1 MRSLL
6 NDHIKEKEVHHQ
18 HLLIKTVSANSQQ
31 NSELVK
37 AFQILEDQISN
48 MEIRISNL
56 EKDHDANSQRLDDL
70 EEKTNKFQG
79 QYTVRMNSLEKAFSS
94 GSQPIPT
101 ITSSRGIET
110 AIPPTLSSNDGQ
122 LLRRVPELFTKQEEI
137 SRAVEKLMSSSVDQ
151 ELRIQLLEQATYNG
165 VLVWKIDEVSR
176 RMDEAVKGIT
186 VSLFSAPFY
195 SDPRGYKM
203 CARYDKP
210 ILMDLYNS

>member
-6 NDHIKEKEVHHQ
+6 IEHIKENEVQHQ
-18 HLLIKTVSANSQQ
+18 RLLVKTVSANAQQ
-31 NSELVK
+31 YSDLVK
-37 AFQILEDQISN
+37 AVQILEDQISS
-48 MEIRISNL
+48 MEIRMGSL
-56 EKDHDANSQRLDDL
+56 EKDHDANTQRINDL

-79 QYTVRMNSLEKAFSS
+79 QYTVRMNLLEKAFAS
-94 GSQPIPT
+94 GSGGQSIPT
-101 ITSSRGIET
+101 ITSSRRVET
-110 AIPPTLSSNDGQ
+110 AIPPMLSSNDGQ
-122 LLRRVPELFTKQEEI
+122 LLRRVPELFTKQEEM

-195 SDPRGYKM
+195 TDPRGYKM
-203 CARYDKP
+203 CARYSKQK
-210 ILMDLYNS
+210 